1 MLAILHWPA
10 IGLRAGVVAGALV
23 AWFWTQSLIGRK
35 PAPKDGIGDVVHDL
49 TARWHRYFSTHAR
62 AANAALIASSLFI
75 DLFGL
80 SLIGAAIFGP
90 TFAPFLAILIVLGL
104 RQICQGLC
112 TLPPPPG
119 IIWRNPGFPALL
131 VTYAVGNDF
140 FFSGHTAVAVLG
152 AIEAAHFGPP
162 WLAVVAAS
170 IALGEMLIVLVLRA
184 HYTLD
189 VVAGALA
196 AFLAAG
202 VAERLTPA
210 ADAWLLG
217 AFHL

>member
-1 MLAILHWPA
+1 MKPILAVLNWPA

-23 AWFWTQSLIGRK
+23 AWFWTQSLIARK
-35 PAPKDGIGDVVHDL
+35 SAPKEGIGDVVHDL
-49 TARWHRYFSTHAR
+49 TAGWHRYFSTHHH
-62 AANAALIASSLFI
+62 AANAALITSSIFI
-75 DLFGL
+75 DCFGF
-80 SLIGAAIFGP
+80 SLIGAAIFGR
-90 TFAPFLAILIVLGL
+90 TFAPFLAILIVFGL

-131 VTYAVGNDF
+131 VTYEVGNDF
-140 FFSGHTAVAVLG
+140 FFSGHTALAVLG
-152 AIEAAHFGPP
+152 AMEAVYLGPS
-162 WLAVVAAS
+162 WLAVLAAS

-196 AFLAAG
+196 AFLAAE
-202 VAERLTPA
+202 VAGKLAPVV
-210 ADAWLLG
+210 DAWLR
-217 AFHL
+217 